1 MRIAVLADI
10 HGNVL
15 ALQPAGSRCA
25 AIAIA
30 ASSSAFPPAHVSEQD
45 SRHARYGIVE
55 LDASGR
61 SEAIAIAYDHEAAAK
76 QAEQAD
82 DWNGRT
88 RRGPD
93 L

>member
-1 MRIAVLADI
+1 MRAT
-10 HGNVL
+10 
-15 ALQPAGSRCA
+15 
-25 AIAIA
+25 
-30 ASSSAFPPAHVSEQD
+30 ASSGWMPP
-45 SRHARYGIVE
+45 
-55 LDASGR
+55 GR